1 MTSHRIGTGVTLVLG
16 SCISLQ
22 AGAAAAVQL
31 FPALGPWG
39 VTTVRLGVAGALVL
53 VLSLIARCISRSR
66 SGSRS
71 PAWTGRTWLA
81 VLVLGASLAGMNGFF
96 FAAIDRIPLSVAV
109 AVEFTGPL
117 VLAAVL
123 SRRARDLVWVGC
135 AGVGMVLLGVESWLS
150 AESLDL
156 TGVIFAAVAGV
167 FWALYIL
174 ANAKVGATVPGVGGL
189 GMAMLIGGI
198 LLAPV
203 GVPGALQLGEHS
215 ELLWLV
221 LAVVFFSSVVPYTL
235 ELSALRRLPAPVFS
249 VLLSLEPAV
258 AAVAGWLLL
267 DQTFGWLRV
276 AVLLLVVAASVGTT
290 RTAATTKDEILTAP
304 VPVQPSAPVSDSA
317 SAPRREVS
325 PATR

>member
-22 AGAAAAVQL
+22 MGAAAAVHL

-39 VTTVRLGVAGALVL
+39 VTTIRLGVAGLLVIL
-53 VLSLIARCISRSR
+53 LSLATRAR
-66 SGSRS
+66 
-71 PAWTGRTWLA
+71 PWTWSARTWGSVA
-81 VLVLGASLAGMNGFF
+81 VLGASLAGMNGFF
-96 FAAIDRIPLSVAV
+96 FASIERIPLSVAV

-135 AGVGMVLLGVESWLS
+135 AAVGMVLLGVESWL
-150 AESLDL
+150 ATDSLDV

-167 FWALYIL
+167 FWALYVL
-174 ANAKVGATVPGVGGL
+174 ANAKVGSAVPGVGGL
-189 GMAMLIGGI
+189 GVAMLMGGLV
-198 LLAPV
+198 LLPV
-203 GVPGALQLGEHS
+203 GAPGALQLGEYP
-215 ELLWLV
+215 ELVWLM
-221 LAVVFFSSVVPYTL
+221 LAVVLFSSVVPYTL

-267 DQTFGWLRV
+267 HQTFGWLRV
-276 AVLLLVVAASVGTT
+276 VVLVLVIAASVGTT
-290 RTAATTKDEILTAP
+290 RTAATTKDEILRDPDPDPALT
-304 VPVQPSAPVSDSA
+304 VEPSVSSA
-317 SAPRREVS
+317 RR
-325 PATR
+325 

>member
-22 AGAAAAVQL
+22 VGAAAAVQL
-31 FPALGPWG
+31 FPDLGSWG
-39 VTTVRLGVAGALVL
+39 VTAIRLGIAGALVL
-53 VLSLIARCISRSR
+53 ALSLIVRAVARSR

-81 VLVLGASLAGMNGFF
+81 VLVLGTSLAGMNGFF
-96 FAAIDRIPLSVAV
+96 FASIDRIPLSVAV

-117 VLAAVL
+117 ILAAVL

-135 AGVGMVLLGVESWLS
+135 AAVGMVLLGVESWLS

-156 TGVIFAAVAGV
+156 TGVLFAAVAGV
-167 FWALYIL
+167 FWALYIM
-174 ANAKVGATVPGVGGL
+174 ANARVGATVPGVGGL
-189 GMAMLIGGI
+189 GAAMLIGGI
-198 LLAPV
+198 LLVPMGA
-203 GVPGALQLGEHS
+203 PGALQLGAHP
-215 ELLWLV
+215 ELIWLV

-258 AAVAGWLLL
+258 AAVAGWVLL

-276 AVLLLVVAASVGTT
+276 VVLMLVIVASVGTT
-290 RTAATTKDEILTAP
+290 RTAATTKDEILTDPAP
-304 VPVQPSAPVSDSA
+304 VPESAAEHVPE
-317 SAPRREVS
+317 PEREVS

>member
-1 MTSHRIGTGVTLVLG
+1 MTSQRISSGVALVVG

-22 AGAAAAVQL
+22 MGAAVAVQL
-31 FPALGPWG
+31 FPTLGSWG
-39 VTTVRLGVAGALVL
+39 VTTLRLGVAGLV
-53 VLSLIARCISRSR
+53 VIILSLATRAK
-66 SGSRS
+66 
-71 PAWTGRTWLA
+71 PWTWSGRTWLA
-81 VLVLGASLAGMNGFF
+81 VAVLGASLAGMNGFF

-135 AGVGMVLLGVESWLS
+135 AALGMVLLGVESWL
-150 AESLDL
+150 AADSLDV

-174 ANAKVGATVPGVGGL
+174 ANAKVGSTVPGVGGL
-189 GMAMLIGGI
+189 GVAMLIGGLM
-198 LLAPV
+198 LLPV
-203 GVPGALQLGEHS
+203 GAPGAMQLGAHP
-215 ELLWLV
+215 ELVWFV
-221 LAVVFFSSVVPYTL
+221 LAVVLFSSVVPYSL

-258 AAVAGWLLL
+258 AAVAGWILL

-276 AVLLLVVAASVGTT
+276 VVLLLVIAASVGTT
-290 RTAATTKDEILTAP
+290 RTAATVKNEIITDPAP
-304 VPVQPSAPVSDSA
+304 TPTSAQSSSAASGADGDVSLA
-317 SAPRREVS
+317 NR
-325 PATR
+325 